1 MYRMEHE
8 LERTVDHRV
17 EKTKARTEPEEFS
30 RPSMPL
36 LDIKNVKKGANIV
49 S

>member
-1 MYRMEHE
+1 MEHE

-17 EKTKARTEPEEFS
+17 EKAKAIKEPVDFP

-36 LDIKNVKKGANIV
+36 FGH
-49 S
+49 